1 MHTSAWRRHSLGL
14 LGMAPVLALQ
24 AGVPLGS
31 QPSMPVT
38 NCDRRWQ
45 LACTFYP
52 ALASRIAY
60 PQMRQFRSNQKPKIS
75 SDARPH
81 KHLPPPYLMAR
92 WLLLVYIAEHA
103 LGHRSEAAKE
113 RIIAFG
119 IVLVLVLVAV
129 LGVLTFVG
137 MEFITN
143 AVR

>member
-1 MHTSAWRRHSLGL
+1 MQS
-14 LGMAPVLALQ
+14 
-24 AGVPLGS
+24 
-31 QPSMPVT
+31 
-38 NCDRRWQ
+38 
-45 LACTFYP
+45 ACTFYP
-52 ALASRIAY
+52 AFASRIAY

-81 KHLPPPYLMAR
+81 RDLPPPTSWPDVSGSVTLQSMP
-92 WLLLVYIAEHA
+92 WDI
-103 LGHRSEAAKE
+103 RSEAAKE